1 MSGVDKKKLLQKKC
15 TLKFCAIKW
24 CSLKKTFP
32 AKKKNTGERLLG
44 VLVENQGYDTKLYN
58 VHSPVNILSKKKTIT
73 SKHAISIDI
82 T

>member
-1 MSGVDKKKLLQKKC
+1 MVFSQKNIPRKKK
-15 TLKFCAIKW
+15 
-24 CSLKKTFP
+24 
-32 AKKKNTGERLLG
+32 KKKTGERLLR

>member
-1 MSGVDKKKLLQKKC
+1 MHFEILCNKMVFSQKNIPRK
-15 TLKFCAIKW
+15 
-24 CSLKKTFP
+24 
-32 AKKKNTGERLLG
+32 KKKNTGERLLG

>member
-1 MSGVDKKKLLQKKC
+1 MHFEILCNKMVFSQKNIPRQKKN
-15 TLKFCAIKW
+15 
-24 CSLKKTFP
+24 P
-32 AKKKNTGERLLG
+32 GERLLG

-73 SKHAISIDI
+73 SKHAISIVI

>member
-1 MSGVDKKKLLQKKC
+1 MHFEILCNKMVFSQKKKTPQ
-15 TLKFCAIKW
+15 
-24 CSLKKTFP
+24 
-32 AKKKNTGERLLG
+32 KKKNTGERLQG

-73 SKHAISIDI
+73 SKHAISINI

>member
-1 MSGVDKKKLLQKKC
+1 MHFEILCNKMVFSQKNIPRKKKKK
-15 TLKFCAIKW
+15 
-24 CSLKKTFP
+24 
-32 AKKKNTGERLLG
+32 TGERLLR

>member
-1 MSGVDKKKLLQKKC
+1 MHFEILCNKMVFFQKNIPRQKKN
-15 TLKFCAIKW
+15 
-24 CSLKKTFP
+24 P
-32 AKKKNTGERLLG
+32 GERLLG

>member
-1 MSGVDKKKLLQKKC
+1 MSGVDKKKIASEKMHFEILCNKMVFSQKNIPRQKKN
-15 TLKFCAIKW
+15 
-24 CSLKKTFP
+24 P
-32 AKKKNTGERLLG
+32 GERLLG

>member
-1 MSGVDKKKLLQKKC
+1 MHFEILCNKMVFSQKNIPRKKK
-15 TLKFCAIKW
+15 
-24 CSLKKTFP
+24 
-32 AKKKNTGERLLG
+32 KKKNTGERLLG

>member
-1 MSGVDKKKLLQKKC
+1 MHFEILCNKMVFSQKNIPRKKK
-15 TLKFCAIKW
+15 
-24 CSLKKTFP
+24 
-32 AKKKNTGERLLG
+32 KKKTGERWLG